1 MAEKI
6 SGDFILGLDIGASS
20 VGWAILG
27 TDKGKPVKLVRCGA
41 RVFDAGME
49 EGDFAAGKEN
59 SRNATRRQARQARKL
74 TNRRWRRQRKLFN
87 LLVKAGLLPPGDPG
101 KVIPELDG
109 TLRAKLLAPLLKYS
123 PERRRVEHVLPYHL
137 RAMALTGKLEPFELG
152 RAIYHLAQRRGF
164 LSNRKAPPKKD
175 EKPGEVKEHIIE
187 LEKKMKEAGAATLGQ
202 YFAGLDPE
210 QERIRR
216 RWTSRCMYQAEFKR
230 IWDEQARHH
239 PAILTEELGKRV
251 YRAIFHQRP
260 LKNQS
265 NLIGT
270 CEFERGRKRASWGLL
285 LAQRFRMLQQVGNTL
300 IVAPNGAQRA
310 FTDDERDRLLSVLQR
325 DGDQTFREARK
336 LLNLPKGHKF
346 NWEEGGEDRFLGNR
360 TNAKLAAVFGEDWSK
375 MSETEREQVV
385 EDVLSIHKDDALER
399 RGARRWGLD
408 PEAAA
413 KLGQTALEDGHCA
426 LSRQALLKLMPML
439 EDGVPYSKAVKEIYG
454 DRHGDALDCLPP
466 PASTYPHLRNPMVLR
481 VLAELRKVVNAVI
494 REHGKPTTI
503 RVELARDMRR
513 SKKQR
518 TEAWQKMRQNE
529 RDRKKAA
536 DKIAKEAGTENPSR
550 ADVEKVLLAEE
561 CGWICPY
568 TGRAIS
574 MKDLLGQTPQFD
586 IEHIIPFSR
595 SLDDSFLNKTICEV
609 KENRDHKRNRTPHEA
624 YAGNPEKW
632 DAIIARVRRFKSS
645 AAHAKLRRFQQET
658 TEGLEEFASRQLND
672 TRYATLQ
679 ATDYLALLYGG
690 LYEKD
695 GRRFIQAGRGGT
707 TAYLRNEWQL
717 NTILGDGGAKSRD
730 DHRHHAV
737 DAVAIALTDASTVNM
752 LSDAAERATTEGRRR
767 FGRVEE
773 PWAGFLDDVRQA
785 VEGTSVSHRIS
796 RKVNGPLHEE
806 TNYGPSRERDA
817 QGRPA
822 SFAVRKPIESLS
834 ANDVKLIVDDRV
846 REAVKAKL
854 DELGGDAKKA
864 FADPKNHPFLE
875 SRRGRRIPIHA
886 VRTRRAESA
895 ITVGEGARL
904 RYVASGSNHHMEIFE
919 VTDKKGKRRWKG
931 RVVSRYEA
939 MRRQAT
945 RRPVV
950 DRSPPDGGRFL
961 LSLAHGEIMELTSA
975 GRGPELYRV
984 RKVSLSKSGSIEVA
998 AARLTDA
1005 RLKDQII
1012 KSGHWLR
1019 IRSLDNLAAM
1029 ACRKVIV
1036 TPLGEVRYAND

>member
-20 VGWAILG
+20 VGWAILA

-41 RVFDAGME
+41 RLFDAGME

-59 SRNATRRQARQARKL
+59 SRNAARRQARQARKL

-101 KVIPELDG
+101 KVIPELDV
-109 TLRAKLLAPLLKYS
+109 TLRANQLAPLLRYS
-123 PERRRVEHVLPYHL
+123 AERRRLEHVLPYRL
-137 RAMALTGKLEPFELG
+137 RAMALTEKLEPFELG

-175 EKPGEVKEHIIE
+175 EKPGEVKAQITQ
-187 LEKKMKEAGAATLGQ
+187 LETKMKEAGAETLGQ

-210 QERIRR
+210 EERIRR
-216 RWTSRCMYQAEFKR
+216 RWTSRAMYQAEFKR

-239 PAILTEELGKRV
+239 PAILTEELGKHV
-251 YRAIFHQRP
+251 YRAIFQQRP
-260 LKNQS
+260 LKSQS

-270 CEFERGRKRASWGLL
+270 CEFERGRKRAPWGLL
-285 LAQRFRMLQQVGNTL
+285 LAQRFRMLQQVGNTS

-310 FTDDERDRLLSVLQR
+310 FTDDERDRLLSFLQR
-325 DGDQTFREARK
+325 EGDLTFPKTRK
-336 LLNLPKGHKF
+336 LLDLPKGHKF
-346 NWEEGGEDRFLGNR
+346 NWEEGGEERFLGNR
-360 TNAKLAAVFGEDWSK
+360 TNAKLAAVFGERWWK
-375 MSETEREQVV
+375 MSEKEREQVV

-399 RGARRWGLD
+399 RGARCWGLD
-408 PEAAA
+408 ADAAA

-439 EDGVPYSKAVKEIYG
+439 EDGVPYSTAVKELYG

-466 PASTYPHLRNPMVLR
+466 PAPTYPHLRNPMVLR
-481 VLAELRKVVNAVI
+481 VLAELRKVVNAVL
-494 REHGKPTTI
+494 RDHGKPATI

-518 TEAWQKMRQNE
+518 TDAWQKMRQNE

-536 DKIAKEAGTENPSR
+536 DRIAKESGAENPSR

-568 TGRAIS
+568 TGRSIS
-574 MKDLLGQTPQFD
+574 MNDLMGPTPQFD

-595 SLDDSFLNKTICEV
+595 SLDDSFLNKTLCEV

-624 YAGNPEKW
+624 YAGNAEKW

-645 AAHAKLRRFQQET
+645 AADAKLRRFQQET
-658 TEGLEEFASRQLND
+658 TEGLDEFASRQLND
-672 TRYATLQ
+672 TRYATRQ
-679 ATDYLALLYGG
+679 ATDYLALLYGE

-695 GRRFIQAGRGGT
+695 GRRFIQASKGGM

-737 DAVAIALTDASTVNM
+737 DAVAIALTDASTVKM
-752 LSDAAERATTEGRRR
+752 LSDAAERATSEGRRR

-773 PWAGFLDDVRQA
+773 PWPHFLDDVRQA
-785 VEGTSVSHRIS
+785 VEGVSVSHRIS
-796 RKVNGPLHEE
+796 RKVNGPMHKE
-806 TNYGPSRERDA
+806 TNYGPSKGRDA
-817 QGRPA
+817 QGKPESFRERKRLDALSPA
-822 SFAVRKPIESLS
+822 
-834 ANDVKLIVDDRV
+834 DMKLIADDRV
-846 REAVKAKL
+846 RQLVEEKL
-854 DELGGDAKKA
+854 AEFGGDAKKA
-864 FADPKNHPFLE
+864 YGESKNHPCIVTK
-875 SRRGRRIPIHA
+875 RGRRIPIHC
-886 VRTRRAESA
+886 VRLRKSQAMIE
-895 ITVGEGARL
+895 VGQGPRQ
-904 RYVASGSNHHMEIFE
+904 RYVASESNHHMEIFE
-919 VTDKKGKRRWKG
+919 VKDKKGKTHWKG
-931 RVVSRYEA
+931 RVVSTYEA
-939 MRRQAT
+939 MRRLAT

-950 DRSPPDGGRFL
+950 DRTPPDGGRFL
-961 LSLAHGEIMELTSA
+961 LSLAHGEIIQLTA
-975 GRGPELYRV
+975 PGKPTGLYRV
-984 RKVSLSKSGSIEVA
+984 RKVSLAKTGSIEIA

-1005 RLKDQII
+1005 RLKDEII
-1012 KSGHWLR
+1012 KSGEWLR
-1019 IRSLDNLAAM
+1019 KPPDKLAEM